1 MSGKPEKKSIAQ
13 VRRDMQKSVKDAN
26 QKLRDAEMRKKERLR
41 KMQKMKEHLMP
52 IIEEFG
58 VEMISEIIG
67 NVRIPDAGKDSAG
80 IRKAVGKDSGE
91 GDIWTTKKKLVIT
104 QSSLY
109 IKNFTRCILD
119 DEENA
124 DNNEQEERAIETC
137 NQIEKSD

>member
-1 MSGKPEKKSIAQ
+1 
-13 VRRDMQKSVKDAN
+13 
-26 QKLRDAEMRKKERLR
+26 MRKKERLR

-80 IRKAVGKDSGE
+80 IRKAVGKDRPE
-91 GDIWTTKKKLVIT
+91 GDMDNKEKVGYNAIKSLYKKL
-104 QSSLY
+104 Y
-109 IKNFTRCILD
+109 KCILQMMK
-119 DEENA
+119 ENA
-124 DNNEQEERAIETC
+124 DNNEQEENSEQEERHG